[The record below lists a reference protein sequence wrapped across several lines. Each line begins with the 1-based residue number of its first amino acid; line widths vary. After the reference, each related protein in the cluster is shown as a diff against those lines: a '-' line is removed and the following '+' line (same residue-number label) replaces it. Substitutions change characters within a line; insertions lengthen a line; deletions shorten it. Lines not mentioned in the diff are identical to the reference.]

1 LGRAARWGTALADG
15 VRVAYEDDLIR
26 RLKQFVA
33 QLGHA
38 HADTARTG
46 RALRESQRLI
56 TRQHEEVRVIDTRD
70 ETPALPGRSRV
81 HTRRVDNGQR
91 GKPMRKRVMTGND
104 PPFRTGRWLDA
115 DTLAQVEVSS
125 EDPAYPI
132 EAALTEGTGL
142 GWRASQAGKQVIR
155 VLFDEPRRL
164 RRIRLVF
171 HEANT
176 TRTQEVVLRWSS
188 DGGESYRD
196 VVRQQ
201 YNFSPPG
208 TSDEVEDYR
217 VDLDG
222 VTSLEV
228 GIVPDIR
235 GGEACA
241 SLKELRLA

>member
-1 LGRAARWGTALADG
+1 M
-15 VRVAYEDDLIR
+15 RVVAHEDDLIPR
-26 RLKQFVA
+26 FKQFVA

-38 HADTARTG
+38 HSETARTG
-46 RALRESQRLI
+46 SALRECQRLI
-56 TRQHEEVRVIDTRD
+56 TRRHEEVRVIDTLDR
-70 ETPALPGRSRV
+70 TARFPVAPTS
-81 HTRRVDNGQR
+81 TRAAAVDNGQR
-91 GKPMRKRVMTGND
+91 GKPMRKRVIAGNE

-142 GWRASQAGKQVIR
+142 GWRASHAGKQVIR

-188 DGGESYRD
+188 DGGESYRE

>member
-1 LGRAARWGTALADG
+1 MTQAD
-15 VRVAYEDDLIR
+15 DIIR

-38 HADTARTG
+38 HSDAAHTAKV
-46 RALRESQRLI
+46 LRESQRLI
-56 TRQHEEVRVIDTRD
+56 TLRHEQLRVVDTFD
-70 ETPALPGRSRV
+70 ESAA
-81 HTRRVDNGQR
+81 RRPRASASTGAAAVENRQR
-91 GKPMRKRVMTGND
+91 GNPMRKRMIAVNE
-104 PPFRTGRWLDA
+104 PPSSAGRWLEA

-125 EDPAYPI
+125 EDAAYPI
-132 EAALTEGTGL
+132 EAALKEGTGL
-142 GWRASQAGKQVIR
+142 GWRAAQSGKQVIR

-171 HEANT
+171 HEADAS
-176 TRTQEVVLRWSS
+176 RTQEMVVRWSS
-188 DGGESYRD
+188 DGGESYSD

-201 YNFSPPG
+201 YNFSPPD

-228 GIVPDIR
+228 DIVPDIR
-235 GGEACA
+235 GGQACA

>member
-1 LGRAARWGTALADG
+1 MRKR
-15 VRVAYEDDLIR
+15 LI
-26 RLKQFVA
+26 
-33 QLGHA
+33 GSNEP
-38 HADTARTG
+38 
-46 RALRESQRLI
+46 ALRE
-56 TRQHEEVRVIDTRD
+56 E
-70 ETPALPGRSRV
+70 G
-81 HTRRVDNGQR
+81 
-91 GKPMRKRVMTGND
+91 
-104 PPFRTGRWLDA
+104 WLDA
-115 DTLAQVEVSS
+115 DTVAQIEVSS

-132 EAALTEGTGL
+132 EGALKQATGR
-142 GWRASQAGKQVIR
+142 GWRASQSGEQVIR

-171 HEANT
+171 HEADES
-176 TRTQEVVLRWSS
+176 RTQEVVLRWSS
-188 DGGESYRD
+188 DLGESYRD

-228 GIVPDIR
+228 RIVPDIR
-235 GGEACA
+235 GGEVCA